1 MSSNNPFFK
10 KRENLARNLPSR
22 PSSPTTENNSTPTHR
37 ADISFPDPDTSSL
50 ATARKDVFNALVDN
64 YDDEEE
70 ALFNAKQ
77 KNSLNKIATQSE
89 LDSPILGKIESNIK
103 MLQKKYPT
111 GGIKT
116 SRYITADILMEAP
129 RGFFDMYEKTIE
141 EGANYVRAEL
151 GDSNQSSK
159 IAAAEQ
165 NPTEDSYQDEA
176 YYIVQSIVSD
186 FMSRANWRD
195 THRKIVSAMII
206 NEILGFGRLEPLWRD
221 RRIDEIICNGPKD
234 IQVEISGELF
244 KVPGCEFRNPDHLM
258 RLIEKL
264 YGSIGKTIT
273 PLTPLVKGRLHDKS
287 RMYAV
292 HQTVAPDGPN
302 LSIRRHPEGFWTPE
316 QLVNFGSAPP
326 ELMTDLGNLIYKG
339 ASPVVVGGTSSGKS
353 LCYNTKIHTPFGTTT
368 MGEIKVGDKVFDHR
382 GNIATVLGKFPQP
395 ARQVYAV
402 KFSNGETSY
411 VDAEH
416 NWFVSTHQSRKSNRY
431 RETNKENFGWVRQT
445 NYTPELIEK
454 IKERIESAK
463 EDSFISY
470 AEGIKQIQMF
480 SISNKLRILLANLP
494 KINNKVSE
502 KKFYETLLN
511 YGSSARNDQR
521 EKRPELYS
529 VMTTKE
535 MMDLGV
541 IITSGTRSRYNFHI
555 PVLEKAIEYKDA
567 LSPNEL
573 PIHPYLLGLWLGD
586 GHSGSN
592 GFTSSLDDVTEYNN
606 ILKTFNINEY
616 FKPRNTS
623 SDQNWGIV
631 SKNFKAQLREL
642 NILQETASDGSQKK
656 IPNVYKYASIEARR
670 MIISGLIDSDGWVDS
685 RAAGWTFTN
694 TNETLI
700 EDYIQV
706 AASLGYKVN
715 RSKDK
720 QKYYEY
726 KGGRKAGKASWDVS
740 ITTRDVLAM
749 LPRKI
754 QAHQKMVTK
763 TKNLETRGQKEI
775 SIVDISP
782 VAGRIE
788 EMACITVD
796 SPDATYMIEDSFIT
810 THNTSLLN
818 SLTGFYKPKVRIL
831 TLEDNLEMKPNPKKY
846 LAAAMECKTASSDS
860 DNGVSMRDL
869 VKASLQLRPDVI
881 IVGEVTDDAAFD
893 LAQALNT
900 GHAGASTI
908 HANTAEAAI
917 PRISS
922 LIAQGGLATIEG
934 SLDMIAAAFDV
945 IVVTK
950 HFPVDGS
957 RRIVSIEELGTT
969 PVKIEGRLTLET
981 KPLWKFF
988 EQGLDENG
996 KVVGEWRKLGELSK
1010 KRRDQKNLNIEKDL
1024 TWDQLKELSSVPE
1037 GYIIHTKIDDDNN

>member
-1 MSSNNPFFK
+1 MSTNNPFFK
-10 KRENLARNLPSR
+10 NREKLARSLPSK
-22 PSSPTTENNSTPTHR
+22 SAEKDSPTLPDSPNPQTHR
-37 ADISFPDPDTSSL
+37 AEKKPSSL
-50 ATARKDVFNALVDN
+50 PHRDMFNALVDN

-70 ALFNAKQ
+70 ALLNAKQ
-77 KNSLNKIATQSE
+77 QNSLSRIVTQTE
-89 LDSPILGKIESNIK
+89 IDSPLLGKIEQNIK
-103 MLQKKYPT
+103 LLQKKYPT
-111 GGIKT
+111 GGIKA
-116 SRYITADILMEAP
+116 SRYITADILIEAP

-159 IAAAEQ
+159 IADAEQ
-165 NPTEDSYQDEA
+165 NPTDDSYQDEA

-186 FMSRANWRD
+186 FMSRENWRD
-195 THRKIVSAMII
+195 THRKIISAMII

-221 RRIDEIICNGPKD
+221 RRIDEIMCNGPRD
-234 IQVEISGELF
+234 IQVEINGEKLR
-244 KVPGCEFRNPDHLM
+244 VPGCQFRDADHLM
-258 RLIEKL
+258 RLIDRL
-264 YGSIGKTIT
+264 YQSIGKNVS

-287 RMYAV
+287 RMFVA

-302 LSIRRHPEGFWTPE
+302 FTIRRHPEGFWTPE
-316 QLVNFGSAPP
+316 ELVKFGSAPP

-339 ASPVVVGGTSSGKS
+339 ASPAVVGGTSSGKS

-368 MGEIKVGDKVFDHR
+368 MEEIKIGDKVFDHH

-431 RETNKENFGWVRQT
+431 REASKTSLGWERKTIYKKPVLQ
-445 NYTPELIEK
+445 K
-454 IKERIESAK
+454 ITERLESIN
-463 EDSFISY
+463 EDGFISY
-470 AEGIKQIQMF
+470 SEGLRQVNIK
-480 SISNKLRILLANLP
+480 SLSSKLRTQLSSLE
-494 KINNKVSE
+494 KTDSKVSE
-502 KKFYETLLN
+502 KEFYKTLLE
-511 YGSSARNDQR
+511 YGSSSHNDQR
-521 EKRPELYS
+521 YKRPALYS
-529 VMTTKE
+529 VMTTEE
-535 MMDLGV
+535 MMNSDIVL
-541 IITSGTRSRYNFHI
+541 TNKSGSRYNFHI
-555 PVLEKAIEYKDA
+555 PVLEKAVEYENA
-567 LSPNEL
+567 LNSNEL

-592 GFTSSLDDVTEYNN
+592 GFTSSSDDVAEYNS
-606 ILKTFNINEY
+606 ILQTFNLSEY
-616 FKPRNTS
+616 FKPRNTL

-631 SKNFKAQLREL
+631 SENFKGKLREL

-656 IPNVYKYASIEARR
+656 IPSIYKYASIEARR
-670 MIISGLIDSDGWVDS
+670 MIIAGLIDSDGWVDS
-685 RAAGWTFTN
+685 RAAGWVFTN

-726 KGGRKAGKASWDVS
+726 KGERKAGKISWDVS
-740 ITTRDVLAM
+740 ITTRDVLAK
-749 LPRKI
+749 LPRKVKT
-754 QAHQKMVTK
+754 HQKMCSK
-763 TKNLETRGQKEI
+763 TTNLTSRNQKEI
-775 SIVDISP
+775 AIIDIYP
-782 VAGRIE
+782 VEERIE

-796 SPDATYMIEDSFIT
+796 SPDSTYMIEDSFIT

-818 SLTGFYKPKVRIL
+818 SLTGFFKPKVRIL
-831 TLEDNLEMKPNPKKY
+831 TLEDNLEMKPNPKKM
-846 LAAAMECKTASSDS
+846 LAAAMEVKLPTSDS
-860 DNGVSMRDL
+860 DSGTSMRDL
-869 VKASLQLRPDVI
+869 VKASLQLNPDVI

-893 LAQALNT
+893 LTQALNT

-934 SLDMIAAAFDV
+934 SLDMIAAAFDI

-957 RRIVSIEELGTT
+957 RRIVAIEEVGTT
-969 PVKIEGRLTLET
+969 PVEVDGRLTLKT

-988 EQGLDENG
+988 EHGLDENG
-996 KVVGEWRKLGELSK
+996 KVVGEWRKLGNLSE
-1010 KRRDQKNLNIEKDL
+1010 KRMNQKNLNIEKDL
-1024 TWDQLKELSSVPE
+1024 TWEELKELSSIPE
-1037 GYIIHTKIDDDNN
+1037 GFIVHTKSKDEEN